1 MIIYL
6 VGFMGSGKS
15 TVAKRLASAMD
26 LNFYDLDSLIET
38 ESGTTINEIFQNQ
51 GEESFREFEREVLQ
65 TTGSLKNSVIA
76 CGGGTP
82 CFFDNMSF
90 MNSVGKTVYIEMSI
104 PQLISRLEGA
114 KRDRPL
120 LKRLKG
126 DKLKLYIAKT
136 LEERSQYYS
145 MANITVSGFDIDIS
159 KLKLLILNL

>member
-15 TVAKRLASAMD
+15 TVAKRLASDME

-38 ESGTTINEIFQNQ
+38 DSGSSIADIFQNQ
-51 GEESFREFEREVLQ
+51 GEESFREIERRVLR
-65 TTGSLKNSVIA
+65 TTGSLKSSVIA

-82 CFFDNMSF
+82 CFFDNISF

-104 PQLISRLEGA
+104 SQLLSRLEGA
-114 KRDRPL
+114 KSERPL
-120 LKRLKG
+120 LNGLKG

-136 LEERSQYYS
+136 LEERSHFYS
-145 MANITVSGFDIDIS
+145 KANITVSGFNLDIK
-159 KLKLLILNL
+159 KLKLLLLNP